1 MSDYGPDFLRRVE
14 RVEERLNQTERE
26 LAKVGSEVHLLREE
40 FHRRVTELKSDL
52 LVKSDDQKES
62 IRERVETLRRDINDS
77 IDQISSSMRLINDA
91 VSQTTDSIQNLHAIQ
106 NRSVVKVN
114 TNEKIIWAMIGLV
127 TTILLY
133 IVQEFI
139 KQ

>member
-1 MSDYGPDFLRRVE
+1 VDFSPDFLRRIE
-14 RVEERLNQTERE
+14 RVEERLNQADRE
-26 LAKVGSEVHLLREE
+26 LAKVSSEVTILRDE

-52 LVKSDDQKES
+52 LLKSDDQKES

-77 IDQISSSMRLINDA
+77 IDQISASMRLINDA
-91 VSQTTDSIQNLHAIQ
+91 VSQTTESIQNLHAVQ